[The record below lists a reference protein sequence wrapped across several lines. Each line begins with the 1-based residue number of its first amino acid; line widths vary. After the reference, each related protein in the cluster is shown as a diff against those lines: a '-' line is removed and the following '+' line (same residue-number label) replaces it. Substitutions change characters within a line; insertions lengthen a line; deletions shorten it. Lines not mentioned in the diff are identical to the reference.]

1 MSQQAWQS
9 QEYSQYAVLGGGGL
23 NGGVLPVAM
32 VGWVRAG
39 FEATRATGMATTV
52 GLLLGVG
59 VFLAGGGGLTGGTW
73 LERAGET
80 AAAIANGK
88 SAIVAGGG
96 DDDGEWGRTAT
107 LGIPRCPTAAERA
120 ALHRSCLQDSQKKKF
135 EIIVMDLSSSLSQGG
150 FFVNLVISILQFLYP
165 LFSFGS
171 FLFSSCK
178 IFKSLSLLYFSGN
191 FFHVF

>member
-1 MSQQAWQS
+1 MAGSPARGPGRGCCTPVTLLADAPGPPSTRTPRSRRLRGVSQQAWQS

-39 FEATRATGMATTV
+39 FDATRATGMATTV

-80 AAAIANGK
+80 AAAIANGR

-120 ALHRSCLQDSQKKKF
+120 ALHRSCLQDSQKKK
-135 EIIVMDLSSSLSQGG
+135 V
-150 FFVNLVISILQFLYP
+150 
-165 LFSFGS
+165 
-171 FLFSSCK
+171 
-178 IFKSLSLLYFSGN
+178 
-191 FFHVF
+191 